1 MDSRFCGNDRTY
13 IILKE
18 RFLMSQIDAEKIEGS
33 EEPEQRGEKLV
44 DVSEAIRY
52 RKRAQ
57 AAEQKKTILEQELTE
72 KQAEVERLNQN
83 LSQMTIERQLID
95 KLVSAGVR
103 DLEAAVI
110 IGRTKLQDDKETTAA
125 DVVEQLRKEKSYLFS
140 DTQAAAVSPFD
151 KLRASTKT
159 SGVKDRLSG
168 ATGTLERAA
177 KKAAT
182 TGSRADLQ
190 EYLRA
195 RRNFV

>member
-1 MDSRFCGNDRTY
+1 
-13 IILKE
+13 
-18 RFLMSQIDAEKIEGS
+18 MSQVDAEKIEGS
-33 EEPEQRGEKLV
+33 EEPRNERLV

-57 AAEQKKTILEQELTE
+57 SAEQKQTLLEQEL
-72 KQAEVERLNQN
+72 AESKAEAERLNKN
-83 LSQMTIERQLID
+83 LSQMAIERQLID

-103 DLEAAVI
+103 DMEAAVI
-110 IGRTKLQDDKETTAA
+110 IGRARLEDDKKATAA

-140 DTQAAAVSPFD
+140 ESSITALAGA
-151 KLRASTKT
+151 KT

-168 ATGTLERAA
+168 TTGALERAA
-177 KKAAT
+177 KKAAN

>member
-1 MDSRFCGNDRTY
+1 
-13 IILKE
+13 
-18 RFLMSQIDAEKIEGS
+18 MSQIDAEKIEGS

-57 AAEQKKTILEQELTE
+57 AAEQKKTILEQELAE
-72 KQAEVERLNQN
+72 RKAEVEKLNQN

-110 IGRTKLQDDKETTAA
+110 IGRTKLEGDKETTAA
-125 DVVEQLRKEKSYLFS
+125 DVVERLRKEKSYLFN
-140 DTQAAAVSPFD
+140 DTPAAAVG
-151 KLRASTKT
+151 AKT

-177 KKAAT
+177 KKAAN

>member
-1 MDSRFCGNDRTY
+1 
-13 IILKE
+13 
-18 RFLMSQIDAEKIEGS
+18 MSQIDTEINGS
-33 EEPEQRGEKLV
+33 EEPQARGEKLV

-57 AAEQKKTILEQELTE
+57 LAEQKKTLLEEALVE
-72 KQAEVERLNQN
+72 RKAEVERLNQN

-110 IGRTKLQDDKETTAA
+110 IGKARLDENNETTAA
-125 DVVEQLRKEKSYLFS
+125 DVVEQLRKEKGYLFN
-140 DTQAAAVSPFD
+140 DTPASAVGS
-151 KLRASTKT
+151 KT

-168 ATGTLERAA
+168 TTGILERAA
-177 KKAAT
+177 KKAVNS
-182 TGSRADLQ
+182 GSRADLQ

>member
-1 MDSRFCGNDRTY
+1 
-13 IILKE
+13 
-18 RFLMSQIDAEKIEGS
+18 MSQIDAEKIEGS
-33 EEPEQRGEKLV
+33 EEPQQRGEKLV

-57 AAEQKKTILEQELTE
+57 AAEQKKTVLEQELVE

-110 IGRTKLQDDKETTAA
+110 IGRTKLEGSKETTAA
-125 DVVEQLRKEKSYLFS
+125 DVVEQLRKEKSYLFNEA
-140 DTQAAAVSPFD
+140 QAVTVGA
-151 KLRASTKT
+151 KT

-168 ATGTLERAA
+168 TTGTLERAA
-177 KKAAT
+177 KKAAN

>member
-1 MDSRFCGNDRTY
+1 
-13 IILKE
+13 
-18 RFLMSQIDAEKIEGS
+18 MSQIDTENSAVAKAMADRGS
-33 EEPEQRGEKLV
+33 DEPQGRSEKLV

-57 AAEQKKTILEQELTE
+57 LAEQKKTLLEEELAE
-72 KQAEVERLNQN
+72 RKSEVERLSNN
-83 LSQMTIERQLID
+83 LSQLTIERQLIE

-110 IGRTKLQDDKETTAA
+110 IGRTRLEDNAEATAA
-125 DVVEQLRKEKSYLFS
+125 DVVEQLRKEKGYLFN
-140 DTQAAAVSPFD
+140 DTPAAAVG
-151 KLRASTKT
+151 AKT

-168 ATGTLERAA
+168 ATGSLERAA
-177 KKAAT
+177 KKAVKS
-182 TGSRADLQ
+182 GSRTDLQ

>member
-1 MDSRFCGNDRTY
+1 
-13 IILKE
+13 
-18 RFLMSQIDAEKIEGS
+18 MSQIDAEKIEGS
-33 EEPEQRGEKLV
+33 EEPEQRGDSPRVEAGKLV

-57 AAEQKKTILEQELTE
+57 AAEQKKTILEQELVE
-72 KQAEVERLNQN
+72 KQAEVERLNLN

-110 IGRTKLQDDKETTAA
+110 IGRTKLEGSKETTAA

-140 DTQAAAVSPFD
+140 DMPAAAVG
-151 KLRASTKT
+151 AKT

-177 KKAAT
+177 KKAAN

>member
-1 MDSRFCGNDRTY
+1 
-13 IILKE
+13 
-18 RFLMSQIDAEKIEGS
+18 MSQIDAEVNGS
-33 EEPEQRGEKLV
+33 EEQEQRGEKLV

-182 TGSRADLQ
+182 TGSRTDLQ

>member
-1 MDSRFCGNDRTY
+1 
-13 IILKE
+13 
-18 RFLMSQIDAEKIEGS
+18 MSQIDAEKIDGC
-33 EEPEQRGEKLV
+33 EEPQQRSERLV

-57 AAEQKKTILEQELTE
+57 SAEQRQTVLEQELAE
-72 KQAEVERLNQN
+72 NRAEVERLNKN

-110 IGRTKLQDDKETTAA
+110 IGKARFDDDKKATAA
-125 DVVEQLRKEKSYLFS
+125 DIVEQLKKEKSYLFS
-140 DTQAAAVSPFD
+140 DSGFAAAAGV
-151 KLRASTKT
+151 KT

-168 ATGTLERAA
+168 TTSVLERTA
-177 KKAAT
+177 KKAAKS
-182 TGSRADLQ
+182 GSRTDLQ

>member
-1 MDSRFCGNDRTY
+1 
-13 IILKE
+13 
-18 RFLMSQIDAEKIEGS
+18 MSQIDAERIDGS
-33 EEPEQRGEKLV
+33 EEPQQRSERLV

-57 AAEQKKTILEQELTE
+57 SAEQRQTVLEQELAE
-72 KQAEVERLNQN
+72 NKAEVERLNKN

-110 IGRTKLQDDKETTAA
+110 IGKARFDDDKKATAA
-125 DVVEQLRKEKSYLFS
+125 DVVEQLKKEKSYLFS
-140 DTQAAAVSPFD
+140 DDSTSAEAGIR
-151 KLRASTKT
+151 LRQGYGGQMKT
-159 SGVKDRLSG
+159 SGVKDKLSG
-168 ATGTLERAA
+168 TTSVLERTA
-177 KKAAT
+177 KKAAKS
-182 TGSRADLQ
+182 GSRTDLQ

>member
-1 MDSRFCGNDRTY
+1 
-13 IILKE
+13 
-18 RFLMSQIDAEKIEGS
+18 MSQIDAEKIDGS
-33 EEPEQRGEKLV
+33 EEPQQRSERLV

-57 AAEQKKTILEQELTE
+57 SAEQRQTVLEQELAE
-72 KQAEVERLNQN
+72 NKAEVERLNKN

-110 IGRTKLQDDKETTAA
+110 IGRVRLEDDKKATAA

-140 DTQAAAVSPFD
+140 D
-151 KLRASTKT
+151 ASTTATVGIKT

-168 ATGTLERAA
+168 TTGTLERAA
-177 KKAAT
+177 KKAAN
-182 TGSRADLQ
+182 TGSRTDLQ
-190 EYLRA
+190 EYLRV

>member
-1 MDSRFCGNDRTY
+1 
-13 IILKE
+13 
-18 RFLMSQIDAEKIEGS
+18 MSQIDAEKIEGS
-33 EEPEQRGEKLV
+33 EEPQQRGEKLV

-57 AAEQKKTILEQELTE
+57 AAEQKKTILEQELAE

-95 KLVSAGVR
+95 RLVSAGVR

-110 IGRTKLQDDKETTAA
+110 IGRTKLEGDKETTAA

-140 DTQAAAVSPFD
+140 DTPIAAVSP
-151 KLRASTKT
+151 KT

-177 KKAAT
+177 KKAAN

>member
-1 MDSRFCGNDRTY
+1 
-13 IILKE
+13 
-18 RFLMSQIDAEKIEGS
+18 MSQIDAEKIEGS
-33 EEPEQRGEKLV
+33 EEPELRGEKLV

-110 IGRTKLQDDKETTAA
+110 IGRTKLEGSKETTAA

-140 DTQAAAVSPFD
+140 DTPAAAVS
-151 KLRASTKT
+151 AKT

-168 ATGTLERAA
+168 TTGTLERAA
-177 KKAAT
+177 KKAANS
-182 TGSRADLQ
+182 GSRADLQ

>member
-1 MDSRFCGNDRTY
+1 
-13 IILKE
+13 
-18 RFLMSQIDAEKIEGS
+18 MSQIDAETNGS
-33 EEPEQRGEKLV
+33 EEPQQRSERLV

-57 AAEQKKTILEQELTE
+57 SAEQKQTQLEQELAE
-72 KQAEVERLNQN
+72 NRAEVERLNKN
-83 LSQMTIERQLID
+83 LSQMTVERQLIE

-110 IGRTKLQDDKETTAA
+110 IGRARLEDDRKATTA
-125 DVVEQLRKEKSYLFS
+125 DVVEQLKKEKSYLFS
-140 DTQAAAVSPFD
+140 DTGFAVA
-151 KLRASTKT
+151 ASTKT

-168 ATGTLERAA
+168 TTGTLERAA
-177 KKAAT
+177 KKAAN

-190 EYLRA
+190 EYLRV